1 MKLIDCVQEELKDRE
16 APLPQFE
23 VKTKK
28 KNAMA
33 KLIEHKM
40 AQKEEEEKKF
50 IKEQQKKLSRF
61 ARFLRYK
68 DKLVQHIPTNATHAR
83 DIVCR
88 YARL

>member
-1 MKLIDCVQEELKDRE
+1 MHKEKKIREE
-16 APLPQFE
+16 
-23 VKTKK
+23 
-28 KNAMA
+28 
-33 KLIEHKM
+33 
-40 AQKEEEEKKF
+40 EEEEKKF
-50 IKEQQKKLSRF
+50 IKEKQQKKLSRF

>member
-1 MKLIDCVQEELKDRE
+1 ALDEMVFVFVKATLI
-16 APLPQFE
+16 
-23 VKTKK
+23 KTKK
-28 KNAMA
+28 KC
-33 KLIEHKM
+33 KKKKIR
-40 AQKEEEEKKF
+40 EEEEKKF

-68 DKLVQHIPTNATHAR
+68 DKLVQHIPTNATRAR

>member
-1 MKLIDCVQEELKDRE
+1 MVFVFVKATLIN
-16 APLPQFE
+16 
-23 VKTKK
+23 KTKK
-28 KNAMA
+28 KC
-33 KLIEHKM
+33 KKKKIRE
-40 AQKEEEEKKF
+40 EEEEKKF